1 VTARRVL
8 RELAVF
14 AFYFALALWMTWP
27 LGRQLN
33 TALPDLGDPMINM
46 WTIDWVCHALTHAP
60 LHLYEAPIY
69 YPAHL
74 TLAFSE
80 NLIGVAVAV
89 LPFHLA
95 GVPPIAVYNL
105 AVLLGF
111 ALSGYAAFVLAR
123 LVTGSVAAALV
134 AGVVYAFVPHKFDH
148 LSHVQ
153 IVWSAAL
160 PFLFAALLAYWR
172 NPARRYGAGVAASLL
187 LAAITNVYY
196 FLFALVTLA
205 LTLAALQIADPRRDR
220 RFWTGLVLA
229 LAIGGIA
236 TLPFLLPY
244 RIVSK
249 TYHMTRGEGEAI
261 GGSGTPSNWLYAT
274 PRSTVYGDLG
284 AGEMHQHEKQLFP
297 GLVALFLAVI
307 GAFAGMRRVR
317 EEADTSHSR
326 RSTSVLN
333 ALILIFATLTYLGI
347 VTDRIE
353 WSIGSLRIL
362 SFNTA
367 ESFAVILL
375 ALLTIRFAPA
385 LRAAAA
391 QRSSFSSEAGTA
403 AVWIAIGYLGSLG
416 MHAFFHAFLYRRI
429 PLFHA
434 TRASVRWAIV
444 AYMGLAVWSAIG
456 AVAILDRCRSRRSVM
471 AALLVALTVAD
482 LWPVIRWEHAVP
494 TIAPVYRW
502 LAARPQLAPL
512 IELPMS
518 GNGSEM
524 AYLLGSTAHHL
535 RQFNGISTFSD
546 PVHARLRRKADA
558 GAYDDDFL
566 RTLESYGCRLV
577 IVHAHLFPKGA
588 PRAWLARNL
597 ASGRLA
603 FLRSFDHE
611 VGGDYAFAVTR
622 NLRDCAPLR
631 EPHVPDG
638 AGHMP
643 EERLARML
651 AGETTHSDAI
661 MAMIDTPQPYDGIR
675 GALHIRG
682 WALSPHGI
690 RRAIVLL
697 DNARVRID
705 ATLVERADVRAMY
718 TWYYFVP
725 RPGFVVDLPRRPKNV
740 PRQTQF
746 QIEIEDA
753 AHRVIRTSDV
763 PIDWGDE

>member
-1 VTARRVL
+1 VTAKRVP

-14 AFYFALALWMTWP
+14 AFYLAVALWMTWP

-60 LHLYEAPIY
+60 LHLYESPIY

-80 NLIGVAVAV
+80 NLIGVAIAV

-105 AVLLGF
+105 ALLLGF

-123 LVTGSVAAALV
+123 LVTRSAPAALI
-134 AGVVYAFVPHKFDH
+134 AGVIYAFVPHKFDH

-172 NPARRYGAGVAASLL
+172 KPARAYGAGIAASLL

-205 LTLAALQIADPRRDR
+205 LTVAALQIADPRRER
-220 RFWTGLVLA
+220 RFWLGLVLSLA
-229 LAIGGIA
+229 LGCVA
-236 TLPFLLPY
+236 TIPFLLPY

-249 TYHMTRGEGEAI
+249 AYHMTRGEGEAI
-261 GGSGTPSNWLYAT
+261 GGSGIPSNWLYAT
-274 PRSTVYGDLG
+274 PRSAVYGDLG
-284 AGEMHQHEKQLFP
+284 AAEMHQHEKQLFP
-297 GLVALFLAVI
+297 GLAALMLAVI
-307 GAFAGMRRVR
+307 GAFAGMRRTR
-317 EEADTSHSR
+317 EPDQTPRAPR
-326 RSTSVLN
+326 RTFVLD
-333 ALILIFATLTYLGI
+333 ALILLFATLTYLGI

-353 WSIGSLRIL
+353 WAIGSFRLL

-367 ESFAVILL
+367 ESFAVILIVLL
-375 ALLTIRFAPA
+375 ALRFAPA
-385 LRAAAA
+385 LHAAA
-391 QRSSFSSEAGTA
+391 QRSRFSADAWA
-403 AVWIAIGYLGSLG
+403 AALWIAIGYLGSLG
-416 MHAFFHAFLYRRI
+416 MNAFFHAFLYRRI
-429 PLFHA
+429 ALFHA

-456 AVAILDRCRSRRSVM
+456 AAAILERCRARRRVM
-471 AALLVALTVAD
+471 AALLVALCVAD

-502 LAARPQLAPL
+502 LATQPRVAPL

-518 GNGSEM
+518 GNGAEFS
-524 AYLLGSTAHHL
+524 YLLGSTAHHL

-546 PVHARLRRKADA
+546 PVHARLRTKADA
-558 GAYDDDFL
+558 GVYDDDFL
-566 RTLESYGCRLV
+566 RTLETYGCRLIV
-577 IVHAHLFPKGA
+577 VHAHLFPKGA

-611 VGGDYAFAVTR
+611 IGGDYVFAVTR
-622 NLRDCAPLR
+622 NFRDFAPLR
-631 EPHVPDG
+631 EPRVPDG

-643 EERLARML
+643 DERLARML

-661 MAMIDTPQPYDGIR
+661 MAFIDTPQPYEGIR

-682 WALSPHGI
+682 WALSPHGL
-690 RRAIVLL
+690 RRVTVLL
-697 DNARVRID
+697 DNARVRVD
-705 ATLVERADVRAMY
+705 ATLVERPDLRAIY

-725 RPGFVVDLPRRPKNV
+725 KPGFVVDLPRRPDNV

-746 QIEIEDA
+746 QVEIEDA
-753 AHRVIRTSDV
+753 AHRVMRTRDV
-763 PIDWGDE
+763 PIDWDLE